1 MKIKSFYTTSPIF
14 DGGRFD
20 ECKSICVFAAPAV
33 FLHMMRCLWDGES
46 DNTPIDESKE
56 RTFVS
61 EVKVDLDGEDIDL
74 CGVLCDD
81 QSFFVAVKDGEH
93 FSAEQ
98 TQKVIAKLRSMKR
111 DERNSYNFLNK
122 YVANEN
128 NLSECDYNIANF
140 NRFIEIVKEETAKGD
155 IRPIYIFNFFVAN
168 HNDIADHF
176 CVNNGVCCKFS
187 NLKSVKSIDEV
198 FTRTDNAF
206 VFNEHNR

>member
-1 MKIKSFYTTSPIF
+1 MKIKSFHTTSTIF
-14 DGGRFD
+14 EGGKFAD
-20 ECKSICVFAAPAV
+20 DKSVCVFAAPAV
-33 FLHMMRCLWDGES
+33 FLHMMRCLLDGES

-61 EVKVDLDGEDIDL
+61 EVKFDLDGEDIDL

-93 FSAEQ
+93 FSAER

-140 NRFIEIVKEETAKGD
+140 NRFIEIVKEETARGD
-155 IRPIYIFNFFVAN
+155 TRSIYVFNFFERLDEAT
-168 HNDIADHF
+168 DIEPFIDALASLGRQVF
-176 CVNNGVCCKFS
+176 VGIS
-187 NLKSVKSIDEV
+187 NKYPLERFESDKVQLV
-198 FTRTDNAF
+198 
-206 VFNEHNR
+206 

>member
-1 MKIKSFYTTSPIF
+1 MKINSFYTTSPIF
-14 DGGRFD
+14 EGGGFD
-20 ECKSICVFAAPAV
+20 EGKHICVFAAPAV
-33 FLHMMRCLWDGES
+33 FLHMMCCLLDGDS
-46 DNTPIDESKE
+46 DDTPIDESKE

-61 EVKVDLDGEDIDL
+61 RVNFEFDGEDIEL

-128 NLSECDYNIANF
+128 NLSECDYNTANF

-155 IRPIYIFNFFVAN
+155 ARPIYIFNFFERLDEST
-168 HNDIADHF
+168 DITPFIDALATLDRQVF
-176 CVNNGVCCKFS
+176 VGVSNTYPIERFENGKVQ
-187 NLKSVKSIDEV
+187 LV
-198 FTRTDNAF
+198 
-206 VFNEHNR
+206 

>member
-14 DGGRFD
+14 EGGRFD
-20 ECKSICVFAAPAV
+20 DDKPVCVLAAPAV
-33 FLHMMRCLWDGES
+33 FLHMMRCLLDGES
-46 DNTPIDESKE
+46 DDTPIDETKE

-61 EVKVDLDGEDIDL
+61 RVNLELDGEEIEL

-98 TQKVIAKLRSMKR
+98 TQTVVAKLRSMKR
-111 DERNSYNFLNK
+111 DERNSYSFLHK

-140 NRFIEIVKEETAKGD
+140 KKFIEIAREETEKGD
-155 IRPIYIFNFFVAN
+155 TRPIYVFNFFERLDEAT
-168 HNDIADHF
+168 DIEPFIDLLAKI
-176 CVNNGVCCKFS
+176 CKR
-187 NLKSVKSIDEV
+187 I
-198 FTRTDNAF
+198 
-206 VFNEHNR
+206 NEWRNISCII

>member
-14 DGGRFD
+14 EGGRFD
-20 ECKSICVFAAPAV
+20 DDKPVCVLAAPAV
-33 FLHMMRCLWDGES
+33 FLHMMRCLLDGES
-46 DNTPIDESKE
+46 DDTPIDETKE

-61 EVKVDLDGEDIDL
+61 RVNLELDGEEIEL

-98 TQKVIAKLRSMKR
+98 TQTVVAKLRSMKR
-111 DERNSYNFLNK
+111 DERNSYSFLNK

-140 NRFIEIVKEETAKGD
+140 KRFIEIAREETEKGD
-155 IRPIYIFNFFVAN
+155 TRPIYVFNFFERLDEATDIEPFIDLLASLGRQVFIGVGN
-168 HNDIADHF
+168 YQIERFENNDKAKI
-176 CVNNGVCCKFS
+176 
-187 NLKSVKSIDEV
+187 I
-198 FTRTDNAF
+198 
-206 VFNEHNR
+206 

>member
-14 DGGRFD
+14 EGGRFD
-20 ECKSICVFAAPAV
+20 DDKPVCVLAAPAV
-33 FLHMMRCLWDGES
+33 FLHMMRCLLDGES
-46 DNTPIDESKE
+46 DDTPIDETKE

-61 EVKVDLDGEDIDL
+61 RVNLELDGEEIEL

-98 TQKVIAKLRSMKR
+98 TQTVVAKLRSMKR
-111 DERNSYNFLNK
+111 DERNSYSFLNK

-140 NRFIEIVKEETAKGD
+140 KKFIEIAREETEKGD
-155 IRPIYIFNFFVAN
+155 TRPIYVFNFFERLDEATDIEPFIDLLASLGRQVFVGVGN
-168 HNDIADHF
+168 YPIERFEKNDKLQI
-176 CVNNGVCCKFS
+176 V
-187 NLKSVKSIDEV
+187 
-198 FTRTDNAF
+198 
-206 VFNEHNR
+206 